1 MAMRS
6 STTTGVL
13 AAPPARPRGSPRV
26 ALLSLGMSLAL
37 LAGCVSPTSAQ
48 TRQALAPHADAPPG
62 VSAHAVGE
70 EAPGRNSIESTRATM
85 RARTQPAQLPPGSL
99 ARNPVTDR
107 REVVVPDIRRTAVLI
122 GDSQSAGKDNWPQL
136 ALRELGYTVRFVGA
150 GGTGFVAANEAGD
163 ANYYD
168 SLTRGDWVLPHGDPA
183 LVVVEGGGNDAFQ
196 GASDGDILAA
206 ANALVLELGR
216 TYPSSRMVMIGT
228 LSRSAQDGGGRRH
241 EVDALLAELADKRG
255 IPFVSAG
262 DWLTTHQLKAFLAD
276 DVHLG
281 PPGHRRAADL
291 LEQELR
297 TLKLGVAY
305 TSINPLLQWPRE
317 RRPLE

>member
-1 MAMRS
+1 MVLL
-6 STTTGVL
+6 TLGV
-13 AAPPARPRGSPRV
+13 
-26 ALLSLGMSLAL
+26 SLTL

-48 TRQALAPHADAPPG
+48 TRHALASPAGAPPG
-62 VSAHAVGE
+62 ISAHAASE
-70 EAPGRNSIESTRATM
+70 EAPGRNPTEPTRARM
-85 RARTQPAQLPPGSL
+85 RARTQPAQQPAQLPAGSL
-99 ARNPVTDR
+99 ARNPGTGR
-107 REVVVPDIRRTAVLI
+107 PEVVVPDIRRTAVLI
-122 GDSQSAGKDNWPQL
+122 GDSQAGGVDTWPQI
-136 ALRELGYTVRFVGA
+136 ALRNLGYSVKFEGA
-150 GGTGFVAANEAGD
+150 GGTGFAAANGAGD

-168 SLTRGDWVLPHGDPA
+168 SLTRGNWVLPHGDPA
-183 LVVVEGGGNDAFQ
+183 LVVVQGGGNDAAR
-196 GASDGDILAA
+196 GVSDDDILAS

-228 LSRSAQDGGGRRH
+228 LSRSARDGGGRRY
-241 EVDALLAELADKRG
+241 EVDALLADLADKRA

-281 PPGHRRAADL
+281 SAGHQRAARV

-297 TLKLGVAY
+297 ALKLGVAH
-305 TSINPLLQWPRE
+305 TSVDPLLHWPRE

>member
-1 MAMRS
+1 MVLL
-6 STTTGVL
+6 TLGV
-13 AAPPARPRGSPRV
+13 
-26 ALLSLGMSLAL
+26 SLTL

-48 TRQALAPHADAPPG
+48 TRHALASPAGAPPG
-62 VSAHAVGE
+62 IAAHAASE
-70 EAPGRNSIESTRATM
+70 EAPGRNPTEPTRARM
-85 RARTQPAQLPPGSL
+85 RARTQPAQQPAQLPAQQPAGSL

-122 GDSQSAGKDNWPQL
+122 GDSQSAGTDNWPQL
-136 ALRELGYTVRFVGA
+136 ALRELGYTVRFAGA
-150 GGTGFVAANEAGD
+150 GGTGFIAANDAGD

-168 SLTRGDWVLPHGDPA
+168 SLTRGNWVLPHGDPA
-183 LVVVEGGGNDAFQ
+183 LVVVQGGGNDASL
-196 GASDGDILAA
+196 GASDGDILAG

-216 TYPSSRMVMIGT
+216 TYPSSRLVMIGT
-228 LSRSAQDGGGRRH
+228 LSRSAQDGGARRY
-241 EVDALLAELADKRG
+241 EVDALLADLADKRG

-262 DWLTTHQLKAFLAD
+262 DWLTTHQLEAFLAD

-281 PPGHRRAADL
+281 PAGHQRAADV

-297 TLKLGVAY
+297 ALKLGVAH
-305 TSINPLLQWPRE
+305 TSVDPLLHWPRE

>member
-1 MAMRS
+1 MS
-6 STTTGVL
+6 LG
-13 AAPPARPRGSPRV
+13 
-26 ALLSLGMSLAL
+26 LSLAF
-37 LAGCVSPTSAQ
+37 LAGSVSPTSVQ
-48 TRQALAPHADAPPG
+48 TRQALASPAEAPPG
-62 VSAHAVGE
+62 VSADAARQE
-70 EAPGRNSIESTRATM
+70 TPGRSSTESTRATM
-85 RARTQPAQLPPGSL
+85 RTRTEPAQLPAGSL
-99 ARNPVTDR
+99 ASNPGTDR

-122 GDSQSAGKDNWPQL
+122 GDSQSAGNDSWPQL
-136 ALRELGYTVRFVGA
+136 ALRELGYSVRFVGA

-196 GASDGDILAA
+196 GASDGDILAG

-228 LSRSAQDGGGRRH
+228 LSRSAQDGGGRRY
-241 EVDALLAELADKRG
+241 EVDALLTDLADKRG

-281 PPGHRRAADL
+281 PEGHQRAAHV

-297 TLKLGVAY
+297 ALKLAVAY
-305 TSINPLLQWPRE
+305 TSIDPLLHWPRE

>member
-1 MAMRS
+1 MS
-6 STTTGVL
+6 LG
-13 AAPPARPRGSPRV
+13 
-26 ALLSLGMSLAL
+26 LSLTL
-37 LAGCVSPTSAQ
+37 LAGPVSPTSAQ
-48 TRQALAPHADAPPG
+48 TREALTPPADAPPG
-62 VSAHAVGE
+62 VSARAASQE
-70 EAPGRNSIESTRATM
+70 TPGRNFTESTRATM
-85 RARTQPAQLPPGSL
+85 RARTEPAQLPAGSL

-122 GDSQSAGKDNWPQL
+122 GDSQSAGKDRWPQL

-150 GGTGFVAANEAGD
+150 GGTGFVAANETGD

-196 GASDGDILAA
+196 GASDGDILAG

-228 LSRSAQDGGGRRH
+228 LSRSAEDGGGRRH
-241 EVDALLAELADKRG
+241 EVDTLLADLADKRG
-255 IPFVSAG
+255 VPFVSAG

-281 PPGHRRAADL
+281 AAGHQRAAHV

-297 TLKLGVAY
+297 ALKLGVAY
-305 TSINPLLQWPRE
+305 TSIDPLLRWPRD